1 MFERQGDLATVAM
14 SGFRAPP
21 DLLDSSFSTTSSS
34 TPSSEKSLSF
44 TLCEVWSEEGV
55 DEEVVEK

>member
-14 SGFRAPP
+14 SGFRAPR

-44 TLCEVWSEEGV
+44 KCVRHGQRLLGQSF
-55 DEEVVEK
+55 